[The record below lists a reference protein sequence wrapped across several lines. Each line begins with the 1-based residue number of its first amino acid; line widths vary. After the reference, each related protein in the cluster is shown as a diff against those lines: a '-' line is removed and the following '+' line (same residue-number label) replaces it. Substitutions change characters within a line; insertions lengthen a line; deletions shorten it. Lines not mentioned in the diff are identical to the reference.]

1 MFAHSF
7 SRHLSFVSATIFCVT
22 IGSSHL
28 ALAQRAA
35 GITVSTAYVE
45 EEVVADTTQIPGAV
59 VAPSSMVISAL
70 RSDEVMIENLQIG
83 GFIRQGTKIA
93 VQNHDD
99 LIVQKQLLELQYQD
113 AEAQL
118 AQISTNLSYEGDLLE
133 VAQSQLV
140 LAMQK
145 AERARQLFE
154 KKALSAEAA
163 ETAQSTSLNARQQVI
178 LRKQSLDRLEA
189 SKLATARTITRLG
202 LQIAQIGQDIAQAT
216 YVAPVN
222 GLVLSLPAYQSGFAR
237 QGDVLA
243 RIQGFS
249 GFEVQAEVPSDY
261 IGFLRNAPQV
271 EASDGQGN
279 ALRLTFRTALPQEDR
294 RTSTRPVRFAIN
306 GDLPRSA
313 SADGARIDI
322 QIPIREAEKSILV
335 PQDAIVPVAGGHV
348 VFVFDEGKAARQVVR
363 LGGTVGDKVIISRG
377 LEAGERV
384 VTKGNEGLSDG
395 VAIKEGTPPKRKVP
409 SDGDDAASE
418 AAPEEVVLETVLG
431 DDAKSWLLE
440 WKTRRGDSS
449 AILTLSSKAN
459 LYDDEPI
466 LVQKEGNKVAFDAEL
481 VLPFGILTLSF
492 DGTIEGEAMSG
503 MITMS
508 GLPNGNTPSFPFTGK
523 AQ

>member
-1 MFAHSF
+1 MIAHSF
-7 SRHLSFVSATIFCVT
+7 SRHLSLFSATLFCAFM
-22 IGSSHL
+22 GSTHI
-28 ALAQRAA
+28 ALAQKAA
-35 GITVSTAYVE
+35 GIAVSTAYVE
-45 EEVVADTTQIPGAV
+45 EEIVADTTKIPGAV
-59 VAPSSMVISAL
+59 VAPSAMVISAL
-70 RSDEVMIENLQIG
+70 RSDAVVIEKLQIG

-99 LIVQKQLLELQYQD
+99 LIVQKQLLELQLQD

-118 AQISTNLSYEGDLLE
+118 SQITTNLSYEGDLLD
-133 VAQSQLV
+133 VARSQLE
-140 LAMQK
+140 LATQK

-154 KKALSAEAA
+154 KNALSAEAA
-163 ETAQSTSLNARQQVI
+163 ESAQSTTLNARQQVI

-189 SKLATARTITRLG
+189 SQLATERTIARLG
-202 LQIAQIGQDIAQAT
+202 LQVAQIAQDITQAT
-216 YVAPVN
+216 YRAPVN

-243 RIQGFS
+243 RIQGFE

-261 IGFLRNAPQV
+261 IGFLRGAPEV

-279 ALRLTFRTALPQEDR
+279 ALALTFRTALPQEDR
-294 RTSTRPVRFAIN
+294 RTATRPVRFAIN
-306 GDLPRSA
+306 GDLPRGA

-322 QIPIREAEKSILV
+322 QIPIREAKNSILV

-377 LEAGERV
+377 LAAGERV
-384 VTKGNEGLSDG
+384 VIKGNEGLSDG
-395 VAIKEGTPPKRKVP
+395 AAIKEGKPPKRKVP
-409 SDGDDAASE
+409 SGGDDAAAE
-418 AAPEEVVLETVLG
+418 AEVEEVALETELG

-440 WKTRRGDSS
+440 WSTRRGDSS
-449 AILTLSSKAN
+449 AILQLSSKAN

-466 LVQKEGNKVAFDAEL
+466 FVKKEGNKVAFDAEL